1 MNPSG
6 GLRWHWRA
14 WRSRTLWAP
23 TCKDIAT
30 WLAQVQPRS
39 KELILLGPSAG
50 WMLPTDWLLRF
61 ERIHAVDI
69 DPWGARFF
77 AYRHG
82 AALQAG
88 GTRWQYQTGD
98 ALADLPRLLTV
109 HPQACVMFDNLLGQ
123 LRFHAPRWQDPLT
136 FTAQQLADIHRLLRG
151 REWGSVHDLL
161 SGPALGLASGQE
173 FPAARLPG
181 RTQPTAP
188 RRRGSWTRPGW
199 PLPACKASGWTISLR
214 KCFRPARRCAISP
227 GLSTVATG
235 IGCRPAGSHRQRSE
249 PIQQTLCMI

>member
-23 TCKDIAT
+23 TCTDIAA

-69 DPWGARFF
+69 DPWAARFF
-77 AYRHG
+77 KYRHG

-88 GTRWQYQTGD
+88 GTRWDYQTGD

-109 HPQACVMFDNLLGQ
+109 HPQACVLFDNLLGQ
-123 LRFHAPRWQDPLT
+123 LRFHAPSWQDPLT
-136 FTAQQLADIHRLLRG
+136 FTAQQLADVQRLLRG

-161 SGPALGLASGQE
+161 SGPAQGLARGQA

-181 RTQPTAP
+181 TA
-188 RRRGSWTRPGW
+188 STNS
-199 PLPACKASGWTISLR
+199 PAQ
-214 KCFRPARRCAISP
+214 ARQLDTAW
-227 GLSTVATG
+227 LSAAGVQGEWLDHLTEQVF
-235 IGCRPAGSHRQRSE
+235 PAG
-249 PIQQTLCMI
+249 TLVRDIAWAFSPRYWHWLQAGWVTPPAK

>member
-23 TCKDIAT
+23 TCSDIAA

-39 KELILLGPSAG
+39 KKLILLGPSAG

-61 ERIHAVDI
+61 ECIHAVDI
-69 DPWGARFF
+69 DPWAARTF
-77 AYRHG
+77 AHRHG

-88 GTRWQYQTGD
+88 GTRWHYQTGD

-109 HPQACVMFDNLLGQ
+109 HPQACVLFDNLLGQ

-136 FTAQQLADIHRLLRG
+136 FTAQQLADVQRLLRG

-161 SGPALGLASGQE
+161 SGPAQGLARGQA
-173 FPAARLPG
+173 FPATRLPG
-181 RTQPTAP
+181 TASTC
-188 RRRGSWTRPGW
+188 G
-199 PLPACKASGWTISLR
+199 PAQ
-214 KCFRPARRCAISP
+214 ARQLDTTW
-227 GLSTVATG
+227 LSAAGVQGEWLDHLTEQVF
-235 IGCRPAGSHRQRSE
+235 PAGTPVRDIAWAFSPRYWHWLQAGWVT
-249 PIQQTLCMI
+249 PPAK

>member
-23 TCKDIAT
+23 TCKDIAA
-30 WLAQVQPRS
+30 WLARVQPRS

-50 WMLPTDWLLRF
+50 WMIPTNWLLRF

-69 DPWGARFF
+69 DPWAARFF

-109 HPQACVMFDNLLGQ
+109 HPQACVLFDNLLGQ

-136 FTAQQLADIHRLLRG
+136 FTAQQLADVHRLLRG

-181 RTQPTAP
+181 AASTN
-188 RRRGSWTRPGW
+188 G
-199 PLPACKASGWTISLR
+199 PA
-214 KCFRPARRCAISP
+214 PARQLDTAWLAAARVQ
-227 GLSTVATG
+227 GEWLDHLTEEVF
-235 IGCRPAGSHRQRSE
+235 PAGTPVRDIAWAFNSRYWHWLQAGWVT
-249 PIQQTLCMI
+249 PPAK

>member
-23 TCKDIAT
+23 TCTDIAA

-69 DPWGARFF
+69 DPWAARFF
-77 AYRHG
+77 KYRHG

-88 GTRWQYQTGD
+88 GTRWDYQTGD

-109 HPQACVMFDNLLGQ
+109 HPQACVLFDNLLGQ

-136 FTAQQLADIHRLLRG
+136 FTAQQLADVQRLLRG

-161 SGPALGLASGQE
+161 SGPAQGLARGQA

-181 RTQPTAP
+181 MASTNGAAPSRQLDTAWLAAA
-188 RRRGSWTRPGW
+188 GVQGEWLDHLTEQV
-199 PLPACKASGWTISLR
+199 
-214 KCFRPARRCAISP
+214 F
-227 GLSTVATG
+227 
-235 IGCRPAGSHRQRSE
+235 PAGMPVRDIAWSFSPRYWHWLQAGWVT
-249 PIQQTLCMI
+249 PPAK

>member
-23 TCKDIAT
+23 TCTDIAG

-69 DPWGARFF
+69 DPWAARFF

-88 GTRWQYQTGD
+88 GTRWHYQTGD
-98 ALADLPRLLTV
+98 ALADLPRLLTML
-109 HPQACVMFDNLLGQ
+109 PQACVLFDNILGQ

-136 FTAQQLADIHRLLRG
+136 FTAQQLADVQRLLRG

-161 SGPALGLASGQE
+161 SGPAQGLAGGQE
-173 FPAARLPG
+173 FPAARLAMPASTNSPAAA
-181 RTQPTAP
+181 RQLDTA
-188 RRRGSWTRPGW
+188 W
-199 PLPACKASGWTISLR
+199 LAA
-214 KCFRPARRCAISP
+214 A
-227 GLSTVATG
+227 GLQGEWLDHLTEHVF
-235 IGCRPAGSHRQRSE
+235 PAGTPVHDIAWAFSPRYWHWLQAGWVT
-249 PIQQTLCMI
+249 PTGH

>member
-23 TCKDIAT
+23 TCTDIAA

-69 DPWGARFF
+69 DPWAARFF
-77 AYRHG
+77 KYRHG

-88 GTRWQYQTGD
+88 GTRWDYQTGD

-109 HPQACVMFDNLLGQ
+109 HPQACVLFDNLLGQ

-136 FTAQQLADIHRLLRG
+136 FTAQQLADVQRLLRG

-161 SGPALGLASGQE
+161 SGPAQGLARGHA

-181 RTQPTAP
+181 MASTNGAAPSRQLDTAWLAAA
-188 RRRGSWTRPGW
+188 GVQGEWLDHLTEHV
-199 PLPACKASGWTISLR
+199 
-214 KCFRPARRCAISP
+214 F
-227 GLSTVATG
+227 
-235 IGCRPAGSHRQRSE
+235 PAGTPVRDIAWAFSPRYWHWLQAGWVT
-249 PIQQTLCMI
+249 PPAK